1 MTATNILIALGALLY
16 VVCPFDFDFV
26 PVLGWVDDA
35 AVAYI
40 AWRHIAT
47 PATKGAGGAVIDGE
61 FTVRNGS

>member
-35 AVAYI
+35 AVAYM
-40 AWRHIAT
+40 AWRHIST
-47 PATKGAGGAVIDGE
+47 PPKNGAVIDGE
-61 FTVRNGS
+61 FTVKNGS